1 MTVPPVS
8 SAAASPAPDPALR
21 KAAEGFEALFLRQV
35 MGAMR
40 AAKLADDP
48 LLGAGGETFRDL
60 SDARMADGLAG
71 QGGGLGIAN
80 LLLKQW
86 GDQKGP
92 GS

>member
-92 GS
+92 G